1 MSDEQRPGLRERK
14 RIELKRRLVDAAIA
28 LYLEQGYQETRIEDI
43 TAAVNV
49 SRRTFFDYF
58 TAKDDVVTGWFAQ
71 QAECL
76 REAFAA
82 RPVEEPVWDSLREA
96 CHVLFVTYGVS
107 REHAEGLRRL
117 VHLEPALFARKYD
130 FYLRA
135 QAELM
140 PVVQR
145 RLGRQAG
152 GAMMAS
158 VLVRA
163 ALAAQDAA
171 GEARAR
177 SKERAT
183 PRRLLERAFAL
194 ARPAAVDELG

>member
-1 MSDEQRPGLRERK
+1 MGREETVGLRERK
-14 RIELKRRLVDAAIA
+14 KAEMKKRLVDAAIA

-43 TAAVNV
+43 TTAVNV
-49 SRRTFFDYF
+49 SRRTFFRYF

-71 QAECL
+71 HAECM
-76 REAFAA
+76 REALVA
-82 RPVEEPVWDSLREA
+82 RPVEEPVWDSLLEA
-96 CHVLFVTYGVS
+96 CHVLFVTYGVN

-135 QAELM
+135 QAELI

-145 RLGRQAG
+145 RLGRRAG
-152 GAMMAS
+152 VEMMAG

-194 ARPAAVDELG
+194 ARPAAMDELG

>member
-1 MSDEQRPGLRERK
+1 MRHEETVGLRERK
-14 RIELKRRLVDAAIA
+14 KVEMKKRLVDAAIA

-49 SRRTFFDYF
+49 SRRTFFHYF
-58 TAKDDVVTGWFAQ
+58 SGKDDVVTGRFVQ
-71 QAECL
+71 QTEFM
-76 REAFAA
+76 REAFLA
-82 RPVEEPVWDSLREA
+82 RPMEEPVWDSLREA
-96 CHVLFVTYGVS
+96 CHMLFVTYGVN
-107 REHAEGLRRL
+107 RERAERLRVL
-117 VHLEPALFARKYD
+117 MHTEPALFARKYD

-135 QAELM
+135 QAELI

-145 RLGRQAG
+145 RLGRRVG
-152 GAMMAS
+152 SAMMAS

-194 ARPAAVDELG
+194 ARPAALDELG

>member
-1 MSDEQRPGLRERK
+1 MGL
-14 RIELKRRLVDAAIA
+14 AAGG
-28 LYLEQGYQETRIEDI
+28 LPC
-43 TAAVNV
+43 AVC
-49 SRRTFFDYF
+49 
-58 TAKDDVVTGWFAQ
+58 DVRVN
-71 QAECL
+71 
-76 REAFAA
+76 
-82 RPVEEPVWDSLREA
+82 
-96 CHVLFVTYGVS
+96 

-130 FYLRA
+130 FYLRV
-135 QAELM
+135 QAELI
-140 PVVQR
+140 PVVQH

-158 VLVRA
+158 VLVRT

-194 ARPAAVDELG
+194 ARPAALDELG